1 MVAQEGEV
9 AAAAAVLACLL
20 SQSPT
25 GNLEYEEGSTSTT
38 NSQRTDWSPRLGPCH
53 PSDLA

>member
-9 AAAAAVLACLL
+9 AAAAVLACLL

>member
-1 MVAQEGEV
+1 VVAQERGV
-9 AAAAAVLACLL
+9 AAAAAVLACLP

-25 GNLEYEEGSTSTT
+25 GNLAYEEGSTSTT